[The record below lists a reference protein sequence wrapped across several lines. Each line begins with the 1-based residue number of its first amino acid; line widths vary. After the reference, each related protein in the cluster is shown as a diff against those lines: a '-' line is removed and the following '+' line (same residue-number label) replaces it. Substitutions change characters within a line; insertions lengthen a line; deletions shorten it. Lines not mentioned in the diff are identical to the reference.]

1 MPIIDYHCH
10 LPPEEVARDK
20 TWENLTQV
28 WLYGDHYKWRQ
39 MRTNGVDEHYCTG
52 RASDR
57 QKFDK
62 FAETMPKLL
71 RNPLYQW
78 SHLELARYFGIDD
91 CLLSPTTADSVWER
105 TQAYFDAGLS
115 ARQLMRQSKVRVV
128 CTTDDPVDS
137 LEHHIAVAREDF
149 GVKMFPAFRTD
160 AVLFPENG
168 GYRDYIER
176 LAAASDVAIDSYAT
190 LIEALRQRHDYFHAQ
205 GCRLSDHGM
214 IRAYY
219 AEASDA
225 AIGRIFAKA
234 LAGTALDAV
243 EDEQFKTALLLE
255 FGRMDAEKGWT
266 KQLHLGA
273 LRSANTR
280 MLRQVGR
287 DSGFDSIHDHNYA
300 EKLARYLDALDR
312 EEQLPKTILYNLNP
326 RDNEMLAT
334 MIGNFQ
340 DGKTPGKM
348 QFGSGWWFLDQK
360 DGMERQIEALSQLGS
375 LSQFVGMLTD
385 SRSFLSYTRHEYFRR
400 LLCNILG
407 QDIQRGLIPQDY
419 ELVGQMVQDEPD
431 PQSWTGCFTQL
442 R

>member
-1 MPIIDYHCH
+1 M
-10 LPPEEVARDK
+10 
-20 TWENLTQV
+20 
-28 WLYGDHYKWRQ
+28 
-39 MRTNGVDEHYCTG
+39 
-52 RASDR
+52 
-57 QKFDK
+57 
-62 FAETMPKLL
+62 
-71 RNPLYQW
+71 
-78 SHLELARYFGIDD
+78 ELARYFGIDD

-149 GVKMFPAFRTD
+149 GVKMFPAFRPD

-312 EEQLPKTILYNLNP
+312 EEQLPKTILYTEV
-326 RDNEMLAT
+326 R
-334 MIGNFQ
+334 
-340 DGKTPGKM
+340 
-348 QFGSGWWFLDQK
+348 
-360 DGMERQIEALSQLGS
+360 S
-375 LSQFVGMLTD
+375 LKIV
-385 SRSFLSYTRHEYFRR
+385 
-400 LLCNILG
+400 
-407 QDIQRGLIPQDY
+407 
-419 ELVGQMVQDEPD
+419 
-431 PQSWTGCFTQL
+431 
-442 R
+442 